1 MIDHIRVTSSRKLT
15 RASTAARNGILM
27 QKLMQKQLSA
37 MAESISGGTEPRDG
51 PGKSNNVTDHC
62 ASLQLPAMQTFIC
75 WNFQM

>member
-1 MIDHIRVTSSRKLT
+1 
-15 RASTAARNGILM
+15 M
-27 QKLMQKQLSA
+27 QKLMQIQLYA

-51 PGKSNNVTDHC
+51 AGKSNNVTDHC